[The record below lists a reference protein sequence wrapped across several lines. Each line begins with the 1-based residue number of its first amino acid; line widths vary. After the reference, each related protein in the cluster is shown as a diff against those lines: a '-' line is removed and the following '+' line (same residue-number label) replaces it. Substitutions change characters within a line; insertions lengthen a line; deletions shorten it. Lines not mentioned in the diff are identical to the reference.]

1 MIEINN
7 ISKKYKNKF
16 VFKQLSLSID
26 EGEMV
31 AITGESGVGKTTFLN
46 CLGQLETIDQGEILI
61 DGEKITKSNLRKF
74 FRETAGFLF
83 QNFALIDNET
93 VKKNLE
99 MVSKNEE
106 KIIATLSDFGIESLL
121 NSKIY
126 QLSGGEQQRVALVRL
141 ILKNPSIIFADEPTA
156 SLDEKNS
163 RVVFEALKKLHHQGK
178 TIIIVT
184 HDMNLASKF
193 DRIVEFGELLK

>member
-1 MIEINN
+1 MITIDN
-7 ISKKYKNKF
+7 ISKKYKTKF
-16 VFKQLSLSID
+16 IFKNLSLSIND
-26 EGEMV
+26 GEMI

-46 CLGQLETIDQGEILI
+46 CLGQLESIDQGKILI
-61 DGEKITKSNLRKF
+61 DGEMITRKNQRKF

-93 VKKNLE
+93 VKNNLA

-106 KIIATLSDFGIESLL
+106 KVISALKDFSIEKLL

-163 RVVFEALKKLHHQGK
+163 LIVFEALKKLNNQGK
-178 TIIIVT
+178 TIIVVT

-193 DRIVEFGELLK
+193 NRLVKFDDLL

>member
-1 MIEINN
+1 MITIDN
-7 ISKKYKNKF
+7 ISKKYKNKLI
-16 VFKQLSLSID
+16 FKNLSLSIND
-26 EGEMV
+26 GEMI

-46 CLGQLETIDQGEILI
+46 CLGQLESIDQGKILI
-61 DGEKITKSNLRKF
+61 DGEMITRKNQRKF

-93 VKKNLE
+93 VKNNLA

-106 KIIATLSDFGIESLL
+106 KMISALKDFGIEKLL

-163 RVVFEALKKLHHQGK
+163 LIVFEVLKKLNNQGK
-178 TIIIVT
+178 TIIVVT

-193 DRIVEFGELLK
+193 NRLVKFDDLL

>member
-1 MIEINN
+1 MIKIDN
-7 ISKKYKNKF
+7 ISKKYKDKF
-16 VFKQLSLSID
+16 IFKHLSLSIND
-26 EGEMV
+26 GEMI

-46 CLGQLETIDQGEILI
+46 CLGQLEQIDQGEILF
-61 DGEKITKSNLRKF
+61 DGEKITKKKLRKF
-74 FRETAGFLF
+74 FLETAGFLF

-93 VKKNLE
+93 VKSNLA

-106 KIIATLSDFGIESLL
+106 LIIATLTDFGIETLL
-121 NSKIY
+121 NSKVY
-126 QLSGGEQQRVALVRL
+126 QLSGGEQQRVALARL

-163 RVVFEALKKLHHQGK
+163 HIVFEALKTLNSLGK
-178 TIIIVT
+178 TIIVVT

-193 DRIVEFGELLK
+193 DRLVKFDELL

>member
-1 MIEINN
+1 MITIDN
-7 ISKKYKNKF
+7 ISKKYKNKLI
-16 VFKQLSLSID
+16 FKNLSLSIND
-26 EGEMV
+26 GEMI

-46 CLGQLETIDQGEILI
+46 CLGQLESIDQGKILI
-61 DGEKITKSNLRKF
+61 DGEMITRKNQRKF

-93 VKKNLE
+93 VKNNLA

-106 KIIATLSDFGIESLL
+106 KVISALKDFSIEKLL

-163 RVVFEALKKLHHQGK
+163 LIVFEALKKLNNQGK
-178 TIIIVT
+178 TIIVVT

-193 DRIVEFGELLK
+193 NRLVKFDDLL